1 MKSGLPRHPETAPKT
16 PYFCVGAWFCGTVG
30 GAAGAGV
37 AGCDLVVAGFT
48 PENTE
53 VGPVFRAA
61 IIDSVIDVSMKM
73 IADQV
78 VARES
83 TDAAP
88 RGPNAVWLPCPPNA
102 AARSP
107 LLPLCSNTTA
117 IRKKQTITC
126 TVVIKTVTNM
136 QETPKRAEA
145 QISRIL
151 ISTDSLSRTLS
162 RIARVRK
169 GDLNQLITLITR
181 NLFILHPA

>member
-1 MKSGLPRHPETAPKT
+1 VEWQWLCGDGRFARPSRLKVELEET

-37 AGCDLVVAGFT
+37 AGCDFVVAGFT
-48 PENTE
+48 PESTE
-53 VGPVFRAA
+53 VGPVLRAA
-61 IIDSVIDVSMKM
+61 KIESVIDVNMKM

-88 RGPNAVWLPCPPNA
+88 RGPNAVWLPCPPKA

-107 LLPLCSNTTA
+107 LLPLCNNTTA
-117 IRKKQTITC
+117 IRKKQTTTC
-126 TVVIKTVTNM
+126 TIVIRTVTNM

-145 QISRIL
+145 QISKSQFPQ
-151 ISTDSLSRTLS
+151 ISVEN
-162 RIARVRK
+162 A
-169 GDLNQLITLITR
+169 Q
-181 NLFILHPA
+181 